1 VKQAP
6 FGLALSGAELSM
18 KLWQLVS
25 IMRENDKVEAIKTVA
40 LSKPQWQEFAAWLE
54 NWDALVDSQDRT
66 KLDYLVPDDL
76 VLSALARTD
85 LVCFVSNDGVMRSRR
100 FSPDDASIPV
110 AEAYRRYGGDA
121 LEETF
126 EYDSIAVPSV

>member
-1 VKQAP
+1 MKQNN
-6 FGLALSGAELSM
+6 
-18 KLWQLVS
+18 KL
-25 IMRENDKVEAIKTVA
+25 EAIKTVA

-54 NWDALVDSQDRT
+54 NWEASVDSQDRT

-100 FSPDDASIPV
+100 FSPHDIPMP
-110 AEAYRRYGGDA
+110 AAAGCHRYA
-121 LEETF
+121 AARVER
-126 EYDSIAVPSV
+126 

>member
-1 VKQAP
+1 MKQNN
-6 FGLALSGAELSM
+6 
-18 KLWQLVS
+18 KL
-25 IMRENDKVEAIKTVA
+25 EAIKTVA

-54 NWDALVDSQDRT
+54 NWEALVDSQDRT

-100 FSPDDASIPV
+100 FSPDDMSIP
-110 AEAYRRYGGDA
+110 APEAYRPYGRPALDA
-121 LEETF
+121 HLL
-126 EYDSIAVPSV
+126 YRP

>member
-1 VKQAP
+1 
-6 FGLALSGAELSM
+6 
-18 KLWQLVS
+18 
-25 IMRENDKVEAIKTVA
+25 MRQNNKVDAIRTVA

-54 NWDALVDSQDRT
+54 NWEALVGSHDRT

-126 EYDSIAVPSV
+126 EYGSIAVPSV

>member
-1 VKQAP
+1 MKQNN
-6 FGLALSGAELSM
+6 
-18 KLWQLVS
+18 KL
-25 IMRENDKVEAIKTVA
+25 EAIKTVA

-54 NWDALVDSQDRT
+54 NWEALVDSQDRT

-100 FSPDDASIPV
+100 VSPDDISIPV
-110 AEAYRRYGGDA
+110 AGGYPRYGGG
-121 LEETF
+121 TF
-126 EYDSIAVPSV
+126 GGDF

>member
-1 VKQAP
+1 
-6 FGLALSGAELSM
+6 M

-25 IMRENDKVEAIKTVA
+25 VMKQNNKLEAIKTVA

-54 NWDALVDSQDRT
+54 NWEALVDSQDRT

-100 FSPDDASIPV
+100 FSPDDMSIPV

-126 EYDSIAVPSV
+126 EYGSFTVPSV